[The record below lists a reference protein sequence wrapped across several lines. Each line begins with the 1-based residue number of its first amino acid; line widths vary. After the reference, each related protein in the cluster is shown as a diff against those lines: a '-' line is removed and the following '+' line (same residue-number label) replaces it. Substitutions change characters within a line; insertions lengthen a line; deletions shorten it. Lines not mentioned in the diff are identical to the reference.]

1 MSSTLYTR
9 IIARKLQA
17 SQAAVQFILLAGF
30 EPKLVQ
36 ATALYYE
43 TLNPS
48 RTLTQA
54 SIDAVSTKLCGYSSA
69 TEAVDVTKDDVQ
81 KKLNKVF
88 EQNAYNFI

>member
-1 MSSTLYTR
+1 MSTMYTR

-17 SQAAVQFILLAGF
+17 SQNAVQFILLAGF

-48 RTLTQA
+48 RTLTQR
-54 SIDAVSTKLCGYSSA
+54 SIDEVSAKLARYASA
-69 TEAVDVTKDDVQ
+69 SETCDVTKDDVQ

-88 EQNAYNFI
+88 EANEYNFI

>member
-54 SIDAVSTKLCGYSSA
+54 SIDAVSAKLVSYSSA
-69 TEAVDVTKDDVQ
+69 SEAVDVTKDDVQ

-88 EQNAYNFI
+88 EASAYNFI